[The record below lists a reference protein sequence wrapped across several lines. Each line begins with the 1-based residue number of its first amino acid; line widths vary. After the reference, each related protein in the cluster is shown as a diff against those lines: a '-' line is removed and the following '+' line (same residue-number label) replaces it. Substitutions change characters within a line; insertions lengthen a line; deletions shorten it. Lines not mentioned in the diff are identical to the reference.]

1 MIVRLSLTLVA
12 AVAPLLHGASTKTWE
27 ITDYD
32 HFLSGKLE
40 RLSVSKEGS
49 LSVGPALTKLFE
61 SSEAVVW
68 TSARGSG
75 GDLYIG
81 TGHQGRLYK
90 IDSSGKSELLW
101 DAPEIE
107 IFALA
112 VGDNGDVYAGTS
124 PNGKVYR
131 IDSKGEAKE
140 FFDPKAKYIWSLV
153 IREKDLF
160 VATGDEGKVYRV
172 DASGDGEEY
181 FNSKQRHAISL
192 ALDQQGRLLVGTDPN
207 GVVYRVDA
215 KGKAFGLYDAELPEV
230 RSMHPNAAGEILVGA
245 MGGAQSL
252 LDQTVQTVTAAAT
265 FTVTATAGASGS
277 APQPIQTPLQATPA
291 AASQPIVS
299 YGIETTALL
308 RIRPEKGVDKLWS
321 STEENIL
328 AVSAAPGDA
337 ESLLFATDRLG
348 RIYRWSGGDKV
359 ALVTQTDQQQITSLL
374 AADAGVIA
382 TTAHSGIVY
391 RLEPGRADDG
401 VYETGVHDAG
411 TVARWG
417 HLRWRGGGQLEFHT
431 RSGNSFRPD
440 DTWSVWSAAIEG
452 AEGGPIA
459 SPGARYLQW
468 RVKLS
473 GDAIVESAEVSYLPR
488 NRRPTIAS
496 ITVKEEAAA
505 GSTSSTSDA
514 SSSSADTSS
523 VYSITVSASGT
534 GTSSASSAKQQSVSG
549 AGDTKLA
556 VSWTAVDADGDDLRA
571 KVEFRG
577 EDETAWKTIK
587 EDVTEGKIT
596 IDSESLAD
604 GRYRFRVEV
613 SDALSNPAASA
624 ETAEKTSESI
634 LIDHTAPA
642 VRLVETQGRE
652 AALFEATDGASML
665 ERAGYSIDA
674 GPWRPIYSDDGILDS
689 RNETFTIRLSD
700 LAEGERLLTIRVR
713 DAAGNAGLA
722 KAVIE

>member
-1 MIVRLSLTLVA
+1 MLRLSVALLVA
-12 AVAPLLHGASTKTWE
+12 LTQLLQAASTKTWE

-40 RLSVSKEGS
+40 RVSVSKEGS
-49 LSVGPALTKLFE
+49 LSVGPAMTKLFE
-61 SSEAVVW
+61 STEAVVW
-68 TSARGSG
+68 TSVQGPNG
-75 GDLYIG
+75 NLYVG
-81 TGHQGRLYK
+81 TGHQGRVYK
-90 IDSSGKSELLW
+90 IDSSGKAELLW

-112 VGDNGDVYAGTS
+112 VGEDGDVYAGTS

-131 IDSKGEAKE
+131 INSKGEGKE

-153 IREKDLF
+153 IREKELL

-172 DASGDGEEY
+172 GGSGDGEEY

-215 KGKAFGLYDAELPEV
+215 KDKAFGLYDADLPEV
-230 RSMHPNAAGEILVGA
+230 RSIHPNAEGEILVGA

-252 LDQTVQTVTAAAT
+252 LDQTVQAVTAAAT
-265 FTVTATAGASGS
+265 FSVTATASGS
-277 APQPIQTPLQATPA
+277 ASAGSPIPLQAAPV
-291 AASQPIVS
+291 AASQPVVS

-308 RIRPEKGVDKLWS
+308 RIRPENGVDKLWT

-328 AVSAAPGDA
+328 AVSGTPGDA
-337 ESLLFATDRLG
+337 QGLLFATDRLG
-348 RIYRWSGGDKV
+348 RIYRWSGGDQV

-374 AADAGVIA
+374 TTDAGVIA

-391 RLEPGRADDG
+391 RIEPGLADDG

-417 HLRWRGGGQLEFHT
+417 RLKWRGGGNLEFRT

-440 DTWSVWSAAIEG
+440 DTWSEWSTEVEG
-452 AEGGPIA
+452 AEGGTIT
-459 SPGARYLQW
+459 SPRARYLQW
-468 RVKLS
+468 RVKMS
-473 GDAIVESAEVSYLPR
+473 RDAVVESAEVSYLPR

-496 ITVKEEAAA
+496 ITVKEEAAS
-505 GSTSSTSDA
+505 GSASSSADS

-534 GTSSASSAKQQSVSG
+534 GTSPASSAKRQSLSG
-549 AGDTKLA
+549 GGDTKLA
-556 VSWTAVDADGDDLRA
+556 IAWTAVDADGDDLRA

-587 EDVTEGKIT
+587 QDVTEAKVT
-596 IDSESLAD
+596 IDSEALAD

-613 SDALSNPAASA
+613 SDALSNPDADA

-652 AALFEATDGASML
+652 ATLFEATDGASML
-665 ERAGYSIDA
+665 ERAEYSIDA

-689 RNETFTIRLSD
+689 RNEKFTVRLAD
-700 LAEGERLLTIRVR
+700 LTEGERLVTIRVR